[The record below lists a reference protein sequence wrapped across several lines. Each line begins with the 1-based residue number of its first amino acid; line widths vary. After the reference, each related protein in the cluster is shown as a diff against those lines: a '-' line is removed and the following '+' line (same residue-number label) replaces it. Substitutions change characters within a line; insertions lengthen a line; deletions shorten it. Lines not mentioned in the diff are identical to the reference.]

1 MRDNRNI
8 LSAMPSAGALTRHG
22 ERVTSFAA
30 VVMLMIFLSHQ
41 PAAAEVL
48 EIGPGGAVTVYDTP
62 SVVTAEGTR
71 PIAPPMPAARVA
83 AAPVNIRQFL
93 ATAAHRYALSEELLN
108 AVARQESHFRADA
121 ISAKGAVGPMQL
133 MAGTAH
139 DLGVDRY
146 DPSQNILGG
155 AAYLRRMLD
164 HFHGNVSLALAAYN
178 AGPGAVERSGGI
190 PHFLETHRYVDA
202 ILGQT
207 GQGIPAS
214 SLIINR

>member
-1 MRDNRNI
+1 MRDIRNI
-8 LSAMPSAGALTRHG
+8 LSVMPSAKALTRHKG
-22 ERVTSFAA
+22 RAIIFAA
-30 VVMLMIFLSHQ
+30 VAMPMIFLPRQ

-48 EIGPGGAVTVYDTP
+48 EIGPGGSVTVYDTP
-62 SVVTAEGTR
+62 SVVTAEGSR
-71 PIAPPMPAARVA
+71 PITLPMPATRA
-83 AAPVNIRQFL
+83 AAASVNIRQVL

-108 AVARQESHFRADA
+108 AVARQESNFRADA
-121 ISAKGAVGPMQL
+121 VSAKGAVGPMQL
-133 MAGTAH
+133 MAGTAR

-155 AAYLRRMLD
+155 AAYLRQMLD

-190 PHFLETHRYVDA
+190 PHFPETHRYVDA